1 MNIDMETLH
10 AVGNKLTDVTE
21 KGIYK
26 KVNPYIWSAYY
37 GLPHSLSKL
46 ASIIFNFILKTKLY
60 GDGVKGKDIIDE
72 DRRIYTDIT
81 IIISDVL
88 NEWDHPKY
96 SKNQDMS
103 ANISNMNKRIRELDD
118 NNVFYCWKYKNVYMF
133 VMERDFRTWK
143 FYNSR
148 GCLIPKT
155 LKKISVVGN
164 DMLYCM
170 IRSIRKVHNG
180 VDKSELEASFGHF
193 INRLI
198 DKMNPLVVTEV
209 IKWDGIQE
217 ISEYLA
223 QLNEG
228 IKNMED
234 YKGLV
239 LADDIFDNLPLSL
252 SKKLQSLHD
261 EVTRGDMKKTKSIE
275 SIEDEITPANPNLV
289 RHHHVKKEKKS
300 KPSDKV
306 QAYTYDGDIDP
317 FKNALHFIKYYEAL
331 LSQFAQGGRISFNSI
346 SSDSL
351 YATQILDL
359 LQEKGRSNKVFLNAW
374 VRYFYDYKLK
384 GNKALK
390 TKYTSLKNL
399 KETFEEYNSRYMEV
413 Q

>member
-1 MNIDMETLH
+1 MNVDMETLH

-26 KVNPYIWSAYY
+26 KVNPYIWEGYY
-37 GLPHSLSKL
+37 GLPNSLSKL
-46 ASIIFNFILKTKLY
+46 ASIIFSLILKTKLY
-60 GDGVKGKDIIDE
+60 GDKAKEKSIDE

-81 IIISDVL
+81 IIISDIL

-96 SKNQDMS
+96 SKGQDML

-118 NNVFYCWKYKNVYMF
+118 NNVFYCWRYKNVYMF

-143 FYNSR
+143 FYNSS

-164 DMLYCM
+164 DMISCM
-170 IRSIRKVHNG
+170 IRSIRKVHTEVN
-180 VDKSELEASFGHF
+180 KSELESSFGHF

-234 YKGLV
+234 YKGLI
-239 LADDIFDNLPLSL
+239 LADNIFDNLPLSL
-252 SKKLQSLHD
+252 SKKLQKLHD
-261 EVTRGDMKKTKSIE
+261 EVTRGDMKKTKSIK

-317 FKNALHFIKYYEAL
+317 FKNALHFIKYYSAL
-331 LSQFAQGGRISFNSI
+331 LSQFAQGGRISCASI
-346 SSDSL
+346 ESDSL

-374 VRYFYDYKLK
+374 VRYFYEYKLK

-399 KETFEEYNSRYMEV
+399 KETFEEYNNRYMEV